1 MKKREF
7 ALGFCVFMIFFY
19 IAIVMYTLFFSLN
32 IRTLGNF
39 IAALFFEFIGI
50 IVIAYFLL
58 SNILSSNIK
67 IGFFAPL
74 IMINIFYILLLN
86 VLNLGCITMMSSSTF
101 VLLNLLILFIY
112 CLISAPMYIM
122 GRK

>member
-101 VLLNLLILFIY
+101 VLLNLLILFMY

>member
-1 MKKREF
+1 MGR
-7 ALGFCVFMIFFY
+7 
-19 IAIVMYTLFFSLN
+19 
-32 IRTLGNF
+32 RWTLGNF

>member
-112 CLISAPMYIM
+112 CLISATMYII

>member
-86 VLNLGCITMMSSSTF
+86 VLNLGCIAMMSSSTF

>member
-67 IGFFAPL
+67 IGFFVPL

-86 VLNLGCITMMSSSTF
+86 VLNLGCITMMSFSTF
-101 VLLNLLILFIY
+101 ILLNLLILFIY

>member
-86 VLNLGCITMMSSSTF
+86 VLNLGCITMMSFSTF

>member
-50 IVIAYFLL
+50 IIIAYCLL

-74 IMINIFYILLLN
+74 IMITVFYILLLN
-86 VLNLGCITMMSSSTF
+86 VLNLGCITMMSFSRF
-101 VLLNLLILFIY
+101 ILLNLLILFMY

>member
-74 IMINIFYILLLN
+74 IMITVFYILLLN

>member
-50 IVIAYFLL
+50 IVIAYCLL

-74 IMINIFYILLLN
+74 IMITVFYILLLN

>member
-50 IVIAYFLL
+50 IVIAYFLI

>member
-50 IVIAYFLL
+50 IIIAYFLL

>member
-19 IAIVMYTLFFSLN
+19 IAIVMYTLFFLLN